1 VKNEHIELARLNVHG
16 NGHMMMLEKN
26 NMEVADVLN
35 KWISAHIH

>member
-1 VKNEHIELARLNVHG
+1 
-16 NGHMMMLEKN
+16 MMMLENN